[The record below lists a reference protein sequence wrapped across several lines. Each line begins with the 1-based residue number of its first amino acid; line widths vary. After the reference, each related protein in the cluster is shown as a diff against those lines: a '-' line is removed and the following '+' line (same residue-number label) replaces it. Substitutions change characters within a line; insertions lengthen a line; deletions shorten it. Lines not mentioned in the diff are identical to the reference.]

1 MSFTAK
7 YIPYKDTGAFSQMV
21 LDYLGDAVRLRP
33 FHNGHYGID
42 GIRKNIESRNGFFV
56 NRSLLVD
63 ALRKQ
68 YRSTE
73 TSALVKANIDSLSL
87 ANTYTICTAHQPN
100 IFTGHLYFIYK
111 ILHAIK
117 LADELNTAIPEQ
129 HFVPVYYMGS
139 EDADLDEL
147 GTVMV
152 NGKEYKWETSQK
164 GAVGRMLVDQAF
176 IGLINELEGQLSVE
190 QYGTEILSLVRKC
203 YSINKTI
210 EQATFELVNTLFAE
224 FGLVIFLPDSASL
237 KTAFVPVIK
246 KELKERFSNKLV
258 KETIEALP
266 QEYKVQVYGREINMF
281 YLKGDLRER
290 IEAKDGGYTVLN
302 TPLFFT
308 EDEMD
313 IEISQHPERFSPN
326 VILRPVY
333 QELVLPNVAFIGGGG
348 ELAYWLEL
356 KKVFEAVSVTFPV
369 LVLRNSFMI
378 IPADVARKISAM
390 GMQPEDFFRPAN
402 DIFALLVKKESSLD
416 LHLEAEKE
424 SMTGLYEKM
433 QDTATAVDFT
443 LQRHVEA
450 LKVQALKKIDKLEK
464 KIFRAEKKKFE
475 IQLIQAGK
483 IKEALFPGGPL
494 QERIDNL
501 LPYYSRWGRGIMLK
515 LLDNSGGFE
524 QQFCILEEQP

>member
-1 MSFTAK
+1 MSFKAK
-7 YIPYKDTGAFSQMV
+7 YIPYYNTGAFSEMV
-21 LDYLGDAVRLRP
+21 LDFLARSNRLKP
-33 FHNGHYGID
+33 FYTGQYGIE
-42 GIRKNIESRNGFFV
+42 GVRKLIESRKNTTL
-56 NRSLLVD
+56 NRVLLVD
-63 ALRKQ
+63 ELKKQ
-68 YRSTE
+68 YHATD
-73 TSALVKANIDSLSL
+73 TSALVKANIDSLL
-87 ANTYTICTAHQPN
+87 QLNTFTICTAHQPN

-117 LADELNTAIPEQ
+117 LANELNAALPEN

-147 GTVMV
+147 GNVQV
-152 NGKEYKWETSQK
+152 NGKVYKWETNQK

-176 IGLINELEGQLSVE
+176 TGLIDELAGQLSVE
-190 QYGTEILSLVRKC
+190 HFGNEIISLVRKC
-203 YSINKTI
+203 YTINKTI
-210 EQATFELVNTLFAE
+210 EQSTFELVNALFAAY
-224 FGLVIFLPDSASL
+224 GLVVFLPDNAAFKSA
-237 KTAFVPVIK
+237 FIPVIK

-266 QEYKVQVYGREINMF
+266 QEYKIQVYGRDINMF

-290 IEAKDGGYTVLN
+290 IEAMDDGYSVVN
-302 TPLFFT
+302 TQLVFT
-308 EDEMD
+308 NVEMER
-313 IEISQHPERFSPN
+313 EIADHPERFSPN

-356 KKVFEAVSVTFPV
+356 KKVFESVSVPFPV

-390 GMQPEDFFRPAN
+390 GLSPEDFFAPAD
-402 DIFALLVKKESSLD
+402 DIYAALVKRESVLN
-416 LHLEAEKE
+416 LHLAAEKDSVAVLYD
-424 SMTGLYEKM
+424 SMKAS
-433 QDTATAVDFT
+433 ATAVDVT

-450 LKVQALKKIDKLEK
+450 LKVQALKKIDNLEK

-475 IQLIQAGK
+475 VQLLQAGK
-483 IKEALFPGGPL
+483 IKEALFPGGTL

-501 LPYYSRWGRGIMLK
+501 LPYYSKWGAGFIGN
-515 LLDNSGGFE
+515 LLENSGGFE
-524 QQFCILEEQP
+524 QQFCLMEEQP